1 MRLQNATVLAVACS
15 LAGAAGAFADERGDA
30 RAGLQLYVQP
40 APGDTLVVI
49 TPSAAAHVEATRWL
63 TFDADWL
70 ADVVTGATPRTY
82 GPADVISAAT
92 HLTETRNLLG
102 VSAQATWRMLTFL
115 GGYSFGTENDYR
127 SHLLRTGLKADL
139 LQHNTIVALSYSHS
153 FDSICDLNQPDT
165 PVTLRQ
171 PLDRS
176 TGCFSGNP
184 QLTDESLGIDSAEL
198 SWVQTITRR
207 WVGTILAS
215 YQHLSGFQSNPYRT
229 VRLSGGRFVA
239 QESHPRVRD
248 RGAVTARVRYAI
260 EKVHGTLGFDLR
272 LYRDTWGIQ
281 SLTGEASYEQPF
293 RQARP
298 AWRFGVRARGYVQ
311 SGAVFFRDTTAA
323 DSYDRSGPVGSFFT
337 ADQALAPLADL
348 LLGARAS
355 WAGSKPTRYWR
366 AFTDMEAS
374 MLVNWVRIFAL
385 TPDPPNV
392 ARTQGWASAI
402 LVGLSASGR
411 F

>member
-1 MRLQNATVLAVACS
+1 MKRLVLAGLLLLGGRVR
-15 LAGAAGAFADERGDA
+15 ADDRGDA
-30 RAGLQLYVQP
+30 HAALQLYVQP

-49 TPSAAAHVEATRWL
+49 TPSASAHVNATGWL
-63 TFDADWL
+63 AFDAEWL

-92 HLTETRNLLG
+92 QFSETRNLVG
-102 VSAQATWRMLTFL
+102 VAAEATWRMLTLL
-115 GGYSFGTENDYR
+115 GGYSFGNESDYR
-127 SHLLRTGLKADL
+127 SHLLRANLKADL
-139 LQHNTIVALSYSHS
+139 LQHNTVLAASYSHG
-153 FDSICDLNQPDT
+153 FDSVCNLANQESLA
-165 PVTLRQ
+165 VTLRQ

-184 QLTDESLGIDSAEL
+184 QLTEESVGIDSAEL
-198 SWVQTITRR
+198 SWVQTLSPR
-207 WVGTILAS
+207 WAGTLVGS

-229 VRLSGGRFVA
+229 VRLSGGLFLA

-260 EKVHGTLGFDLR
+260 AEVHGTLGFDLR

-311 SGAVFFRDTTAA
+311 SGAIFFRDVTAA

-348 LLGARAS
+348 LLGARAT
-355 WAGSKPTRYWR
+355 WAGYKATRYWR
-366 AFTDMEAS
+366 AFTDMDAS
-374 MLVNWVRIFAL
+374 VLVNWTKVFAL

-402 LVGLSASGR
+402 LLGLSASGR